1 MEPLLQNT
9 QLRSRPYKKQDTY
22 KTLQSLL
29 NPGMQR
35 KVNST
40 TKRLVKRILEDWWEK
55 LCGLQVH
62 WYTDNGSSPNLSH
75 TSTLSSSSSSS
86 STGPTTPADEG
97 VDEISAVITRK
108 EVCKKIQEKQQQ
120 KQTIASTV

>member
-1 MEPLLQNT
+1 MQNT
-9 QLRSRPYKKQDTY
+9 QLRTRPYKEQEIY

-55 LCGLQVH
+55 LCHLQVN
-62 WYTDNGSSPNLSH
+62 WYTDSGNSPNLSH
-75 TSTLSSSSSSS
+75 TSALSSSSSST
-86 STGPTTPADEG
+86 STGPTTPPDEG
-97 VDEISAVITRK
+97 VDEISAVMSRK

-120 KQTIASTV
+120 QQHV